1 MRMHNPPHPGDF
13 IKVTY
18 VEPFKLSTRYLAQH
32 LHVSPSTIN
41 RLINCQ
47 ASVSPE
53 MAYRLSAVLGRSP
66 ESWLAL
72 QAQYDLWETKKSGEF
87 DKLES
92 INFKRFSSSAR
103 QHARV

>member
-13 IKVTY
+13 IKATY
-18 VEPFKLSTRYLAQH
+18 VEPFNLTTRYLAEH

-47 ASVSPE
+47 ASISPE

-72 QAQYDLWETKKSGEF
+72 QAQYDLWEAKKSGEF
-87 DKLES
+87 EKLES
-92 INFKRFSSSAR
+92 INFKKYNSSDGHNAR
-103 QHARV
+103 A